1 MQYIYMYCDE
11 WDSFKGLTFM
21 ELFFVLDELDLNG
34 ILFADNKLENNE
46 IEIILLKCDSCLG
59 IILMIEYHC
68 KIFVILN
75 NLILFCIE

>member
-1 MQYIYMYCDE
+1 
-11 WDSFKGLTFM
+11 M
-21 ELFFVLDELDLNG
+21 ELFFVVDELDLNW